1 MVQKTFMYF
10 WNFYAILHF
19 TNEKHLYE
27 MFSDTKLLEKRD
39 RKGSA
44 GAVRARFAAEQ
55 STASDSGQE
64 LRTKLEL
71 QQECAASS
79 CSQFIYIQEI

>member
-27 MFSDTKLLEKRD
+27 MFSDTKLL
-39 RKGSA
+39 GSA